1 VVVGMV
7 EILVLVL
14 QQILVVAVVVLVLLV
29 SQEVMEVLDFLFFV
43 ILLVLDH
50 QKYRVS
56 LLVMGLD
63 IGFLHPQ
70 ALLRSVVP

>member
-43 ILLVLDH
+43 ILLRQGH
-50 QKYRVS
+50 QEFLEVRSS
-56 LLVMGLD
+56 LLAMGTS
-63 IGFLHPQ
+63 IAFLRVLEP
-70 ALLRSVVP
+70 LT